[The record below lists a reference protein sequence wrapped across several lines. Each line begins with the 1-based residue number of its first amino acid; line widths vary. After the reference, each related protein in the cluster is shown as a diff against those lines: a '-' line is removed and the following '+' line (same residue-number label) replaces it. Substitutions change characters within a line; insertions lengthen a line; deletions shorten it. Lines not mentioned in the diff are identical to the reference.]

1 MTLFLEGL
9 GRIDRPVK
17 RIAKGHN
24 KTIASVADHFIF
36 ARVKCIMSGL
46 KKLMACLVE
55 DVGNSGPRTE
65 YKANTV
71 VVEDSLD
78 DCLHLQRIG
87 RGNRGAGAV
96 PAIHCPRKRCSSRN
110 GRYCRERDKPF
121 VT

>member
-46 KKLMACLVE
+46 KKTYGL
-55 DVGNSGPRTE
+55 PRRGCKE
-65 YKANTV
+65 
-71 VVEDSLD
+71 
-78 DCLHLQRIG
+78 QR
-87 RGNRGAGAV
+87 AA
-96 PAIHCPRKRCSSRN
+96 
-110 GRYCRERDKPF
+110 Y
-121 VT
+121 